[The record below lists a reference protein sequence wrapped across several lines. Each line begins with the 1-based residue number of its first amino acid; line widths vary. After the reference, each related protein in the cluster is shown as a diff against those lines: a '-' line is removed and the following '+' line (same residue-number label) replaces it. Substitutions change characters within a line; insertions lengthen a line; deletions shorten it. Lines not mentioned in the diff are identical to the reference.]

1 MNLTEATM
9 RGQALLKGK
18 NLNTYGAE
26 VCPDGRHRQAM
37 QRGRPAIDCL
47 PGAGRHDF
55 EEGPRHAPTI
65 VGSVHSQAP
74 PIP

>member
-1 MNLTEATM
+1 MNLTEATI

-18 NLNTYGAE
+18 GLYTHGAE
-26 VCPDGRHRQAM
+26 VCPEGGHPTTTP
-37 QRGRPAIDCL
+37 RGRPAIRCL
-47 PGAGRHDF
+47 PGAGRHYF